1 VTIGLNRRELI
12 VFVVLACLRPSHS
25 ALAGA
30 GTAPSSPLLVRFEI
44 PRKLAEKLGRKIWMN
59 ETGGDPLAI
68 TDWNGGEDF
77 MSLGIGHFIWFPVNR
92 RRDRF
97 EESFPPMLEFLRE
110 KGIKLP
116 TWIDQRPIPPCPW
129 KDRQDFKSQFN
140 SPEMVE
146 LREFLQATFA
156 GQTQF
161 LISRTRQA
169 LPRILATLDRPADRE
184 RVREQ
189 FDRVARASP
198 DCYPLVDY
206 TNFKGEGIA
215 RSETFEDKETGAR
228 EGWGLKQVLFT
239 MSGAGEGQAAL
250 DAFADAAKAVLQRR
264 IRNVPADEIRTQGW
278 LARCDSY
285 RRASRT

>member
-1 VTIGLNRRELI
+1 MRREFLALLASTA
-12 VFVVLACLRPSHS
+12 VLAYLRPSN
-25 ALAGA
+25 ATLAGVVTAQLSPPHMHLEIA
-30 GTAPSSPLLVRFEI
+30 GR
-44 PRKLAEKLGRKIWMN
+44 LAEKLGRKIWMN

-68 TDWNGGEDF
+68 TDWNAGEDF

-97 EESFPPMLEFLRE
+97 EESFPPMLEFQRDM
-110 KGIKLP
+110 GIVLP
-116 TWIDQRPIPPCPW
+116 AWLDQRPIPPCPW
-129 KDRQDFKSQFN
+129 QDRQDFKSHFN

-146 LREFLQATFA
+146 LRQFLHATFA

-161 LISRTRQA
+161 LIFRTRLA
-169 LPRILATLDRPADRE
+169 LPRILASLDKPADRDH
-184 RVREQ
+184 VRQQ
-189 FDRVARASP
+189 FDRVVRASP

-215 RSETFEDKETGAR
+215 LSETFEDKETRAH
-228 EGWGLKQVLFT
+228 EGWGLKQVLLA
-239 MSGAGEGQAAL
+239 MSGVEEGQAAL
-250 DAFADAAKAVLQRR
+250 DAFANAAKSVLKRR

-285 RRASRT
+285 RHAT